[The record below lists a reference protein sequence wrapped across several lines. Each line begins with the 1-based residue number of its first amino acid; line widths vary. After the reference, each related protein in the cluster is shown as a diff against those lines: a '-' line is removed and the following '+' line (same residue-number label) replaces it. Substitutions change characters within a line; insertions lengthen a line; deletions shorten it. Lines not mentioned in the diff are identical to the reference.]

1 MSDSTQN
8 FFFKMNELNTQNPDF
23 LTWQHDDI
31 QFDILGGIRLSGLDR
46 LRVTVRAT
54 YDQIIIRHNV
64 DLYNDNQLT
73 ILVRKCAERFEMSTS
88 YMYPIIGQLVN
99 LLEDY
104 RIKEI
109 NALKEA
115 SKPKK
120 KELSTDEIK
129 AATELLKT
137 PNLLETINEL
147 IGKSGV
153 IGEENNR
160 LLMYVIFT
168 SRLMANPLHI
178 ISMGASGTGKSHLQE
193 TVAELIPEE
202 DRMSITDLSE
212 SSFYYFKQGELSH
225 KLILIEDLDGA
236 ESALYPLRELQSKK
250 TITKTYVEK
259 TRQGQNTVQR
269 TVHGPVCVGGCTTK
283 EKIYEDNS
291 NRSFLIYID
300 QSQEQDEKIMDFQ
313 RALSAGERNEAEQAE
328 AASLLRNC
336 QRILKPVKV
345 INPFAKELV
354 LPPAVFKPRRTNAHY
369 LHFIEAVTFLHQSQ
383 RDRLINKETG
393 EEYIET
399 TLEDIEAA
407 NGLLKDIL
415 LKKSDRL
422 TPACRSYFEALK
434 DHLNQTEK
442 TAFGNREISLEMLVS
457 LPTVKRYHKELYDQ
471 GYINLKGKAK
481 NGSYQFEI
489 ISLEEYKQLQEN
501 IQTVLDTTLIV
512 LKKRTKTSQKRN
524 GNHSKVGSLAQ
535 SGSK

>member
-1 MSDSTQN
+1 MQN
-8 FFFKMNELNTQNPDF
+8 LNTSNPDF
-23 LTWQHDDI
+23 LTWTHDDI

-88 YMYPIIGQLVN
+88 YMYPVIGQLVN

-104 RIKEI
+104 RVKEI

-120 KELSTDEIK
+120 KELTKEETE
-129 AATELLKT
+129 AASQLLKSK
-137 PNLLETINEL
+137 NLLEAINEL

-153 IGEENNR
+153 IGEVDNR

-193 TVAELIPEE
+193 SVAELIPEE

-300 QSQEQDEKIMDFQ
+300 QSQEQDERIMDFQ
-313 RALSAGERNEAEQAE
+313 RALSAGDRDEAEQEQARE
-328 AASLLRNC
+328 LLKNA
-336 QRILKPVKV
+336 QRLLQSVKV
-345 INPFAKELV
+345 INPFAKQLK
-354 LPPAVFKPRRTNAHY
+354 LPQSVFKPRRTNAHY
-369 LHFIEAVTFLHQSQ
+369 LHFIEAVTFLHQAQ
-383 RDRLINKETG
+383 REKQVNKETG
-393 EEYIET
+393 EEYIQT
-399 TLEDIEAA
+399 TLEDIENA
-407 NGLLKDIL
+407 NRLLKDIL

-422 TPACRSYFEALK
+422 SPACRQFFEQLKAYLKKKKITDFKNMDIRLALGLSHSQQK
-434 DHLNQTEK
+434 RYMSQLLNDFYIQIKGGNRKTGLVYEITSFEEYNQLQKQVNTALDKALNQLKPK
-442 TAFGNREISLEMLVS
+442 T
-457 LPTVKRYHKELYDQ
+457 K
-471 GYINLKGKAK
+471 
-481 NGSYQFEI
+481 
-489 ISLEEYKQLQEN
+489 KQVVR
-501 IQTVLDTTLIV
+501 QT
-512 LKKRTKTSQKRN
+512 
-524 GNHSKVGSLAQ
+524 A
-535 SGSK
+535 